1 MHYELGIDI
10 WKRLSKSAGFVGIFP
25 IDKLPRKLPDD
36 SCGGVINLD
45 VSTGPGT
52 HWVTFFKEKG
62 RVAEF
67 FDPLG
72 DRPPHRIE
80 SFLIRHSPLGVAYN
94 RVPYQSE
101 RSILCGNFCI
111 FYLERR
117 LAGQSFCNIT
127 AVLSTNS
134 PVNDIIVS

>member
-1 MHYELGIDI
+1 MRYQWGLDI
-10 WKRLSKSAGFVGIFP
+10 YKRLSKSPGFVGVFSV
-25 IDKLPRKLPDD
+25 DKLPRQLPDD

-45 VSTGPGT
+45 VSTGQGT
-52 HWVTFFKEKG
+52 HWVAFFKDKG
-62 RVAEF
+62 GGAEY

-72 DRPPHRIE
+72 DTPPQRIE
-80 SFLIRHSPLGVAYN
+80 SFLIRHSPMGVTYN

-117 LAGQSFCNIT
+117 LAGQSFCSIT